1 MNSII
6 AQADAAAQPELVHYI
21 PIATTVLSAIF
32 CTILLRRYQ
41 KKGRGTHLLWWA
53 AGVFFYGVGTAL
65 EATVTLAGNSV
76 LLNKAWYIAGAL
88 LGGYPLAQGTV
99 YLLLRRRTANVLSM
113 ISVPVIVVVAI
124 FVILSP
130 VNLDKLEPHRPGGDV
145 LVWYN
150 VRLFTPVIN
159 IYAMLFLFGGAVLSA
174 IRFGKHAA
182 TRHRAIGNWFIAVGA
197 LLPAIGGSM
206 AKAGMVEGLYV
217 GEFVGLILIWIGYAY
232 CVQKRSAAS
241 WSDEGDSA
249 ANIDAGV
256 AA

>member
-1 MNSII
+1 MMAMLS
-6 AQADAAAQPELVHYI
+6 QAETAAQPELVHYL
-21 PIATTVLSAIF
+21 PIATTALSAIF
-32 CTILLRRYQ
+32 CTILLRRYL

-76 LLNKAWYIAGAL
+76 FLNKAWYIAGAL

-113 ISVPVIVVVAI
+113 ISVPVIVIAAI

-130 VNLDKLEPHRPGGDV
+130 VNIEKLQPHKPDGNVLD
-145 LVWYN
+145 WYF

-159 IYAMLFLFGGAVLSA
+159 IYAMIFLIGGAVLSA
-174 IRFGKHAA
+174 IRFGRHLA
-182 TRHRAIGNWFIAVGA
+182 TRHRAIGNWFIAIGA

-206 AKAGMVEGLYV
+206 AKAGIVEGLYV

-232 CVQKRSAAS
+232 CVQKRSSAS
-241 WSDEGDSA
+241 WSGEGDGA

-256 AA
+256 TA